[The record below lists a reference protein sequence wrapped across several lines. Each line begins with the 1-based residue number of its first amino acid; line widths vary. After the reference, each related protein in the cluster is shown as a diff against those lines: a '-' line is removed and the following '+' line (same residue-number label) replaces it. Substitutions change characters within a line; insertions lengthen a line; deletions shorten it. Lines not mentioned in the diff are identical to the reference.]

1 VDNANQLAIGEEAN
15 KQAEGLV
22 QQYVKDNPEIER

>member
-1 VDNANQLAIGEEAN
+1 MLIRSDAVREKRAMN

-22 QQYVKDNPEIER
+22 QQKGQSLSMN